1 MKLLDVIVAVTIA
14 AILACPALRKFVP
27 KMPVSQVIQGSQ
39 VELWRQKW
47 TTTLITLLDQIEAGQ
62 GQFNDKAAA
71 VRLGRELLWEVIGGD
86 GPPSK
91 GK

>member
-1 MKLLDVIVAVTIA
+1 MKLLDVIVAVSIA
-14 AILACPALRKFVP
+14 AILAWPALRKMTIRLP
-27 KMPVSQVIQGSQ
+27 AASQGSP

>member
-1 MKLLDVIVAVTIA
+1 MKLLDVIVAVSIA
-14 AILACPALRKFVP
+14 AILAWPALRKFVP
-27 KMPVSQVIQGSQ
+27 KMPVSQGSQ

-47 TTTLITLLDQIEAGQ
+47 TATLITLLDQIEAGQ